1 MPHQKPSVPSVGSIL
16 MLLALAIVAFVSA
29 AAISAQ
35 AQTPTYSTASRDH
48 RTADFPN
55 GGLILEGSLQSTTSE
70 GGTRAC
76 DGGCGTVFQ
85 LSPAGKEIVP
95 YSFTGKNGDGSYPP
109 GELVRD
115 AAGKLY
121 ATTYAGGTSGTP

>member
-1 MPHQKPSVPSVGSIL
+1 MLVRWRLWRSFQPQPSRRRPE
-16 MLLALAIVAFVSA
+16 
-29 AAISAQ
+29 
-35 AQTPTYSTASRDH
+35 TPTYSTASRDH

-55 GGLILEGSLQSTTSE
+55 GGLILDPTGNLYGTTSE

-76 DGGCGTVFQ
+76 DGGCGTVFH
-85 LSPAGKEIVP
+85 LSPAGKRVVP
-95 YSFTGKNGDGSYPP
+95 YSFTGKNGGRELSP

-121 ATTYAGGTSGTP
+121 GTTYAGGTSGTP